1 MTLGL
6 SLFDLVT
13 VMVVVWGMFHVK
25 HYAILH
31 LLPPKVISRAISTH
45 IPLQEAGLS

>member
-25 HYAILH
+25 HYCYSAFTATQGNL
-31 LLPPKVISRAISTH
+31 
-45 IPLQEAGLS
+45 